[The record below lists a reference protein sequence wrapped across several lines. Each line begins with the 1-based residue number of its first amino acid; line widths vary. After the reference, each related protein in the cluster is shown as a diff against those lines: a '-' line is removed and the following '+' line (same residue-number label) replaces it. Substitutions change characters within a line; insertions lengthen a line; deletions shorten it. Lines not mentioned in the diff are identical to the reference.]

1 MWVLLTPLTCCPPNL
16 ILLLLLSTSLA
27 IVGILQD
34 SILSFL
40 PEVESGYIIILNSFI
55 RKICSFSPFYLYNH
69 SCIYINMDSC
79 IFILYLSDHPVLC
92 HLFFCTNYS
101 SFGHW
106 KLFLVGSC
114 APLLWPHLFFFFNE
128 KLLILWHDN
137 SFIYFVF

>member
-16 ILLLLLSTSLA
+16 ILLLISSLSL
-27 IVGILQD
+27 INIGILQD

-40 PEVESGYIIILNSFI
+40 PEVESGYVIILNSFI

-79 IFILYLSDHPVLC
+79 IFILYLEL
-92 HLFFCTNYS
+92 S
-101 SFGHW
+101 SSTMSFIFLH
-106 KLFLVGSC
+106 KLSQ
-114 APLLWPHLFFFFNE
+114 LWPLEAFFGWLLCPFAMAPSFFFFYE
-128 KLLILWHDN
+128 TLILWHYN